1 MAGRLHVRSLSA
13 LIVIAASLA
22 LMARAAHGQLL
33 PAIGKADADGG
44 KKLDLTFV
52 PGDAVAAIVLQ
63 PQRLVNSSLF
73 PADLLALMG
82 KDQLGFDL
90 RDLTQATIIF
100 GQPNAAQGG
109 HPNFAFVLRFAKPMD
124 TAALAA
130 KMVPKGNDAQIEGKR
145 ARIGVGQDTLS
156 CATVDGQTMLLAEE
170 GGLHWALAAKP
181 AESPLRKLL
190 AAADDSPEVQGIV
203 AMEPL
208 RPDLALAAKQVP
220 PQLSGLSKLP
230 NLINSLAVSAKLT
243 PQKGVQ
249 FNITAVTPNELAAQ
263 EAEAEI
269 RQLLTDGTTMFLAEV
284 NPPVAPGPS
293 TVDFNSIAKN
303 VVDTLQPTHRGNRVE
318 IHADL
323 KSAPAM
329 VGSTV
334 AMLLPAVQAAREAAA
349 RTTSANNLK
358 QIGLGLQTYHAAQK
372 RFPAAAIRD
381 KQGTPLLSRRV
392 ALLPYLESGDLY
404 HQFHLDEP
412 WDSENNKKLLDKMPA
427 VFKHPK
433 LDQAGM
439 TVYQAVVGPG
449 CAFEG
454 NQGTSVRTFTDGTSK
469 TIMVVEGAAEKAVPW
484 TKPDDWQPDL
494 TNPTAGLGRLF
505 NGVFLVLFADGS
517 VKNISES
524 IDPVVFKAMLTRN
537 GGEAILQ
544 Q

>member
-1 MAGRLHVRSLSA
+1 MAQP
-13 LIVIAASLA
+13 
-22 LMARAAHGQLL
+22 AHGQLL
-33 PAIGKADADGG
+33 PAIGKADAGAG

-52 PGDAVAAIVLQ
+52 PGDAVAVIVLQ

-90 RDLTQATIIF
+90 RDLAQATIVF

-109 HPNFAFVLRFAKPMD
+109 HPNFAFVLRFAKAMD

-145 ARIGVGQDTLS
+145 ARIGAGQDTLS

-208 RPDLALAAKQVP
+208 RPLLVLATKQVP
-220 PQLSGLSKLP
+220 PQLSALSKLP

-243 PQKGVQ
+243 PQNGVLL
-249 FNITAVTPNELAAQ
+249 NITAVAPNEQAAQ

-269 RQLLTDGTTMFLAEV
+269 KQLLTDGTTMFLAEV
-284 NPPVAPGPS
+284 NPPIAPGPS

-329 VGSTV
+329 VGTTV
-334 AMLLPAVQAAREAAA
+334 AILLPAVQAAREAAD
-349 RTTSANNLK
+349 RTASANNLK
-358 QIGLGLQTYHAAQK
+358 QIGLGLLTYESAHK
-372 RFPAAAIRD
+372 RLPAAAVRD
-381 KQGTPLLSRRV
+381 KNGKAILSWRV
-392 ALLPYLESGDLY
+392 AILPYTENGNLY
-404 HQFHLDEP
+404 REFRLDEP
-412 WDSENNKKLLDKMPA
+412 WDGENNKKLLDKMPSIY
-427 VFKHPK
+427 KHPK
-433 LDQAGM
+433 LDKPGM
-439 TVYQAVVGPG
+439 TVYEAVVGKG
-449 CAFEG
+449 LAFDGDEG
-454 NQGTSVRTFTDGTSK
+454 TKLATFTDGTSK
-469 TIMVVEGAAEKAVPW
+469 TIMVLEAAPMKAVPW
-484 TKPDDWQPDL
+484 TKPEDWSPEVN
-494 TNPTAGLGRLF
+494 NPTGDTGGLFAGDTF
-505 NGVFLVLFADGS
+505 NVLFADCS
-517 VKNISES
+517 VLA
-524 IDPVVFKAMLTRN
+524 IDKSVDPALFKAMLTRN
-537 GGEAILQ
+537 GREPIPPR
-544 Q
+544 